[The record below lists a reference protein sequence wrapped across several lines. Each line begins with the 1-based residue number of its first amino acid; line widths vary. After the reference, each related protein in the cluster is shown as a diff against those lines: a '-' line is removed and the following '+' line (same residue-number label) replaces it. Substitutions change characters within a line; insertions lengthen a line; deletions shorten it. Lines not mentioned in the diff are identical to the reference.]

1 MKAPESFC
9 VYGYCTAMY
18 SGPRDRAPLKLVSLS
33 SNPVKIRY
41 YDIVVYENAVITDTV
56 VIDNF
61 TKDDLLK
68 DKPDLYAVSFTT
80 QPSIHFKEKV
90 FDDVSFIR
98 DTVTEAYFVNPALTI
113 INKIEDHTYG
123 TISGWGYFKIGIVQ
137 RKVVE
142 KAKVDIHKHDPN
154 APEPK
159 PEPLPEPPVTTPS
172 NSGCLP
178 MLGAGL
184 LSLLFPLFG
193 LPFFASLIAFP
204 LLWLFLWFLF
214 RRSSSLTGFNQSF
227 STNSMMLS
235 KVGCLWPAILSLLFS
250 IFFLKVCNNL
260 TNSQQRTSV
269 IKEEQDRDR
278 KIRQQKVLEQGEVV
292 EITPQNGNQNK
303 LNSVPDSIIV
313 LGKKVP
319 VPYSENFQLLVYD
332 YDKVDDDALSIA
344 FNGESIIYP
353 TSLQAKPI
361 ALDIDQMRS
370 GNNYLDLE
378 ATSNGLSGVCT
389 PRLVL
394 TLKGKV
400 LFNKTVGCQVG
411 NLKRLTFSNN

>member
-18 SGPRDRAPLKLVSLS
+18 NGPRDRAPLKLVSLS
-33 SNPVKIRY
+33 SNPIKIRY
-41 YDIVVYENAVITDTV
+41 YDVVVYENAKITDTIV
-56 VIDNF
+56 VDDF
-61 TKDDLLK
+61 TKDELLK
-68 DKPDLYAVSFTT
+68 AQPDLYAVSFTT
-80 QPSIHFKEKV
+80 QLSIHFKEKV
-90 FDDVSFIR
+90 FDDVSFLR

-113 INKIEDHTYG
+113 INKLEDHTYG

-137 RKVVE
+137 TKLIV
-142 KAKVDIHKHDPN
+142 KPKVDTKKPILIDPII
-154 APEPK
+154 AD
-159 PEPLPEPPVTTPS
+159 PLPEPPVTTAT
-172 NSGCLP
+172 NKGCLP
-178 MLGAGL
+178 ILGAGF
-184 LSLLFPLFG
+184 LSLLFSLFG

-204 LLWLFLWFLF
+204 LIWLLLWLLF

-269 IKEEQDRDR
+269 IKEEQNRDR

-292 EITPQNGNQNK
+292 DVMPQNDNQNQ
-303 LNSVPDSIIV
+303 LNSAPDSIIV

-319 VPYSENFQLLVYD
+319 VSFSENFQLLVYD
-332 YDKVDDDALSIA
+332 YDQVDDDVLSIA
-344 FNGESIIYP
+344 FNGEPIINP
-353 TSLQAKPI
+353 TLLVAKPM
-361 ALDIDQMRS
+361 ALDINKMRS

-400 LFNKTVGCQVG
+400 LFNKTVGCKVG
-411 NLKRLTFSNN
+411 NLKRLTFSYN

>member
-137 RKVVE
+137 TKQIV
-142 KAKVDIHKHDPN
+142 KQKVDTKKPILIDPIIT
-154 APEPK
+154 
-159 PEPLPEPPVTTPS
+159 EPLPEPPVTTAS

-178 MLGAGL
+178 ILGAGL

-204 LLWLFLWFLF
+204 LLLLLLWFLF

-292 EITPQNGNQNK
+292 EIIPQNDNQNQSK
-303 LNSVPDSIIV
+303 SVSDSIIV
-313 LGKKVP
+313 LGRKVP

-353 TSLQAKPI
+353 TSLLAKPI

-411 NLKRLTFSNN
+411 NLKRLTFSYN

>member
-9 VYGYCTAMY
+9 VYGYCTALY

-41 YDIVVYENAVITDTV
+41 YDIVVYENAAITDTV

-98 DTVTEAYFVNPALTI
+98 DTITEAYFVNPALTI
-113 INKIEDHTYG
+113 INKLEDHTYG

-137 RKVVE
+137 TKHIV
-142 KAKVDIHKHDPN
+142 KLKVDTKKPITIDPIV
-154 APEPK
+154 
-159 PEPLPEPPVTTPS
+159 PEPLPEPPVTSAS

-193 LPFFASLIAFP
+193 LPLFASLIAFP
-204 LLWLFLWFLF
+204 LLLLLLWFLF
-214 RRSSSLTGFNQSF
+214 KRSSSLTGFNQSF

-235 KVGCLWPAILSLLFS
+235 KVGCLWPATLSLLFS

-292 EITPQNGNQNK
+292 EIIPQNDNQNQS
-303 LNSVPDSIIV
+303 NSVLDSIIV

-319 VPYSENFQLLVYD
+319 IPYSENFQLLVYD

-353 TSLQAKPI
+353 TSLKAKPI
-361 ALDIDQMRS
+361 PLDINQMRS

-411 NLKRLTFSNN
+411 NLKRLTFSYN